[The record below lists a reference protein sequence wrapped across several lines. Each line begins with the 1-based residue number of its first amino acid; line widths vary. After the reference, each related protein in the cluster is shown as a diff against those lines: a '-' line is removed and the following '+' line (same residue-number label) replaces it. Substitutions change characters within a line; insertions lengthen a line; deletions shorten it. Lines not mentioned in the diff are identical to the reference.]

1 MMAISR
7 IMRASRNTERH
18 CNTPLEQEE
27 GKSENNVLEHEPG
40 VDEQVEAWLVVVAG
54 SEAGSERE
62 CLSEIDDE
70 ISLTGDEFGRGEH
83 VGDTAAV

>member
-1 MMAISR
+1 M
-7 IMRASRNTERH
+7 
-18 CNTPLEQEE
+18 
-27 GKSENNVLEHEPG
+27 LEHEPG
-40 VDEQVEAWLVVVAG
+40 VDEQEEAWLVVVAG

-70 ISLTGDEFGRGEH
+70 ISLTGDAFGRGEH